1 MTISGRDALITL
13 IRERPVYPPDDQE
26 LNATELGKWL
36 MGYLQGQLDAI
47 ETISEFMEEQK
58 N

>member
-1 MTISGRDALITL
+1 MTIYGRDALITQ
-13 IRERPVYPPDDQE
+13 IRKHPVYPPDDQE
-26 LNATELGKWL
+26 LNANDLGKWL

-47 ETISEFMEEQK
+47 ETINEFVEEQK